1 MIRAQHNFIDLSTAE
16 RLGLPLQ
23 EMQGFEVE
31 VADGEKVADK
41 ACYKVIKLVIQGFES
56 YTDLLVVPL
65 GDTK

>member
-1 MIRAQHNFIDLSTAE
+1 
-16 RLGLPLQ
+16 
-23 EMQGFEVE
+23 MQGFEVE